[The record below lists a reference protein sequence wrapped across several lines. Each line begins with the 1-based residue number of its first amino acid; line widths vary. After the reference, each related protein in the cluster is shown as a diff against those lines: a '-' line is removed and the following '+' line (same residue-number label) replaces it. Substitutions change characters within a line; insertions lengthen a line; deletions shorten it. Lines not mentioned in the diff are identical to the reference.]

1 MEEKVILMLEQ
12 YISVIT
18 GGRKDIKVEIIDDT
32 IVLSRD
38 QMWHI
43 YIIPERYTMIGC
55 FVDEDINLSNLLR
68 KEALNIYHIYEQVV
82 KSETV

>member
-1 MEEKVILMLEQ
+1 MEKVILMLEQ

-38 QMWHI
+38 EMWHI
-43 YIIPERYTMIGC
+43 YIIPEKFTMIGC
-55 FVDEDINLSNLLR
+55 FIDDDIDLSNLLR

-82 KSETV
+82 KSETI

>member
-18 GGRKDIKVEIIDDT
+18 GVKDIKVEIIDDT
-32 IVLSRD
+32 VVLSREGK
-38 QMWHI
+38 WHI
-43 YIIPERYTMIGC
+43 YIIPDRFTMIGC
-55 FVDEDINLSNLLR
+55 FIDDDITLSNLLM
-68 KEALNIYHIYEQVV
+68 KKAFNIYHTYEQLV

>member
-18 GGRKDIKVEIIDDT
+18 GRKDIKVEIEEDT

-38 QMWHI
+38 EMWHI

-55 FVDEDINLSNLLR
+55 FIDQDIELSNLLR
-68 KEALNIYHIYEQVV
+68 KEAHNIWHIYEQV
-82 KSETV
+82 KSDETL

>member
-38 QMWHI
+38 EMWHC
-43 YIIPERYTMIGC
+43 YIIPERFTVIGC
-55 FVDEDINLSNLLR
+55 LVDSDIDITNLLR
-68 KEALNIYHIYEQVV
+68 KEAHNIWHIYEQVV

>member
-18 GGRKDIKVEIIDDT
+18 GVKDIDVEIIDDT
-32 IVLSRD
+32 VVLSREGL
-38 QMWHI
+38 WHC
-43 YIIPERYTMIGC
+43 YIIPERFTVIGC
-55 FVDEDINLSNLLR
+55 LIDSDIDITNMLR
-68 KEALNIYHIYEQVV
+68 KEAHNIWHIYEQVV

>member
-18 GGRKDIKVEIIDDT
+18 GVKDIKVEIIDDT

-38 QMWHI
+38 EMWHI
-43 YIIPERYTMIGC
+43 YIIPERFTMIGC
-55 FVDEDINLSNLLR
+55 FIDDDIELSNLLR
-68 KEALNIYHIYEQVV
+68 KEAFNIYHIYEQVV

>member
-18 GGRKDIKVEIIDDT
+18 GRKDIKVEIIDDT

-38 QMWHI
+38 EMWHI
-43 YIIPERYTMIGC
+43 YIIPEKFTMIGC
-55 FVDEDINLSNLLR
+55 FIDSDIELSNLLR
-68 KEALNIYHIYEQVV
+68 KEAFNIYHIYEQV
-82 KSETV
+82 KSDETL

>member
-18 GGRKDIKVEIIDDT
+18 GRKDIKVEIIDDT
-32 IVLSRD
+32 VVLSRD
-38 QMWHI
+38 EMWHI
-43 YIIPERYTMIGC
+43 YIIPERFTMIGC
-55 FVDEDINLSNLLR
+55 FIDDDIALSNLLM
-68 KEALNIYHIYEQVV
+68 KEAFNIYHTYEQLV

>member
-18 GGRKDIKVEIIDDT
+18 GRKDIKVEIIDDT

-38 QMWHI
+38 EMWYI
-43 YIIPERYTMIGC
+43 YIIPERFTMIGC
-55 FVDEDINLSNLLR
+55 FIDDDIELSNLLR
-68 KEALNIYHIYEQVV
+68 KEAFNIWHIYEQVV

>member
-18 GGRKDIKVEIIDDT
+18 GRKDIKVEIEEDT

-38 QMWHI
+38 EMWHI
-43 YIIPERYTMIGC
+43 YIIAERFTMIGC
-55 FVDEDINLSNLLR
+55 CIDDDIELSNLLR
-68 KEALNIYHIYEQVV
+68 KEAFNIWHIYEQVV
-82 KSETV
+82 ESETL

>member
-1 MEEKVILMLEQ
+1 MEKVILMLEQ

-38 QMWHI
+38 EMWHI
-43 YIIPERYTMIGC
+43 YIIPEKFTMIGC
-55 FVDEDINLSNLLR
+55 FIDDDINLSNLLR

-82 KSETV
+82 KSETI

>member
-1 MEEKVILMLEQ
+1 MEKVILMLEQ

-38 QMWHI
+38 EMWNI

-55 FVDEDINLSNLLR
+55 FIDDDIDLSNLLR
-68 KEALNIYHIYEQVV
+68 KEALNIYNIYEQVV

>member
-18 GGRKDIKVEIIDDT
+18 GVKDIKVEIIDDT

-38 QMWHI
+38 EMWHI
-43 YIIPERYTMIGC
+43 YIIPERFTMIGC
-55 FVDEDINLSNLLR
+55 FIDDDIELSNLLR
-68 KEALNIYHIYEQVV
+68 KEAFNIWHIYEQV
-82 KSETV
+82 KSDETL

>member
-18 GGRKDIKVEIIDDT
+18 GVKDIKVEIIDET
-32 IVLSRD
+32 IVLSRNE
-38 QMWHI
+38 MWHI

-55 FVDEDINLSNLLR
+55 FIDDDIDLSNLLR
-68 KEALNIYHIYEQVV
+68 KEAFNIYHIYEQV
-82 KSETV
+82 KSDETL

>member
-18 GGRKDIKVEIIDDT
+18 GRKDIKVEIEEDT

-38 QMWHI
+38 EMWHI
-43 YIIPERYTMIGC
+43 YIIPERFTVIGC
-55 FVDEDINLSNLLR
+55 LIDSDIDITNLLR
-68 KEALNIYHIYEQVV
+68 KEALNIYHIYDTL
-82 KSETV
+82 KSDETL

>member
-18 GGRKDIKVEIIDDT
+18 GRKDIKVEIIDDT

-38 QMWHI
+38 EMWHI
-43 YIIPERYTMIGC
+43 YIIPERFTMIGC
-55 FVDEDINLSNLLR
+55 FIDDDIELSNLLR
-68 KEALNIYHIYEQVV
+68 KEAFNIWHIYEQV
-82 KSETV
+82 KSDETL

>member
-18 GGRKDIKVEIIDDT
+18 GRKDISVEIEEDT
-32 IVLSRD
+32 IVLSREG
-38 QMWHI
+38 MWHI
-43 YIIPERYTMIGC
+43 YIIPERFTMIGC
-55 FVDEDINLSNLLR
+55 FIDDDIELSNLLR

-82 KSETV
+82 KSETI

>member
-1 MEEKVILMLEQ
+1 MEKIILMLEQ

-18 GGRKDIKVEIIDDT
+18 GVKDIKVEIIDNT

-38 QMWHI
+38 EMWHI

-55 FVDEDINLSNLLR
+55 FIDSDIDLSNLLR
-68 KEALNIYHIYEQVV
+68 KEAFNIYHIYEQV
-82 KSETV
+82 KSDETL

>member
-1 MEEKVILMLEQ
+1 MEKVILMLEK

-18 GGRKDIKVEIIDDT
+18 GGRKDISVEIEEDT
-32 IVLSRD
+32 IVLSREG
-38 QMWHI
+38 MWHI

-55 FVDEDINLSNLLR
+55 FIDDDIDLSNLLR